1 MSDAGQSYAVLTG
14 DIVKS
19 SKLTAAQLESVREC
33 VLAAI
38 DQARGW
44 RRGTVKGKA
53 EFYRGD
59 AWQVLVADV
68 SQALRVA
75 LLIRASVIA
84 QGIADTRVSIG
95 LGTVDNLSRTRVS
108 LSTGE
113 AFVLSGHALDELS
126 VATRLTIAASSRPV
140 APWLRSAA
148 LLCDALVSQWTA
160 RQAEIVALMLDRRD
174 TTHENI
180 ARLVTPPITQ
190 QAVSKA
196 LTGAGWMAIE
206 QLLMT
211 FEQNIQTH

>member
-1 MSDAGQSYAVLTG
+1 MSEAGQSYAVLTG

-33 VLAAI
+33 VLAAV
-38 DQARGW
+38 DQARSW
-44 RRGTVKGKA
+44 RRGIIKGKA

-75 LLIRASVIA
+75 LLIRACVIA
-84 QGIADTRVSIG
+84 QGVADTRVSLG
-95 LGTVDNLSRTRVS
+95 LGTVENLSRTRVS

-126 VATRLTIAASSRPV
+126 ATTRLTIAASSSV
-140 APWLRSAA
+140 LSPWLRVSA
-148 LLCDALVSQWTA
+148 LLCDALVNQWTA
-160 RQAEIVALMLDRRD
+160 RQAEIIALMLDSPD
-174 TTHENI
+174 TTHEKI
-180 ARLVTPPITQ
+180 ASQVAPPISQ

-196 LTGAGWMAIE
+196 LTGAGWMAVE

-211 FEQNIQTH
+211 FEQNIQTP